1 MCVGT
6 QCGYCT
12 PGWVTNMYALN
23 QANDQHDT
31 SSTKKQIDAYFDGN
45 ICRCTGYRP
54 IIEAFQ
60 SFSSNELKTSTSTT
74 TRADKHHHH
83 PLNCVCSCCMKSRAL
98 TGCNSSV
105 NSDSNPCEVLQ
116 CSGEKQKQCH
126 DAQLQSS
133 PIIID
138 MEDTCCR
145 STGSAAATTISSRC
159 DHSNGNDTSIHTV
172 RDDAQSQVCLSKG
185 GHSSI
190 KAKAQQQRQHDIAM
204 VKAYQPQP
212 LYFHDLT
219 NTHRWFRP
227 INLEQLC
234 SVLNHVAST
243 PDDASRV
250 QLVGG
255 NTSIGVSKYLNSS
268 GPYFSADKYSIFID
282 INCISIMTAINYDS
296 TKKELTIGAVTS
308 IHSVIKV
315 LEQYSPSLQSLST
328 HENNNLQISESATGK
343 FVNHHSVF
351 SVTANHLSK
360 IANTQVRNAGSWAG
374 NLMLFLRYPSF
385 PSDAVMA
392 LLTANAKLQL
402 SDHNGTIIIIS
413 MEKFISFTIDTFFA
427 NGYMIVGLI
436 IQEGSSSSSLTS
448 SSSSSSS
455 RTTTSSSSSSSLS
468 RATTTTF
475 ITETFKV
482 SQRIRN
488 SHAEV
493 NAGFQFVISSSSSLS
508 TSPSSSPS
516 TIPTCISSRIVFG
529 GVSSTIF
536 IAKKTQ
542 HILSNNVPLT
552 SSTLQLALLALQD
565 DLNDVGKSKSLI
577 GSQQF
582 RESVMQTFLYR
593 VLLRAYPILDLP
605 SSIAS
610 VLQPWNLPVTR
621 GVEIF
626 DQPTDEDDISP
637 VGQPIGKLEGPIQ
650 ATGEAKYVLCRS
662 SSSR

>member
-1 MCVGT
+1 MMCLGT

-23 QANDQHDT
+23 QANDQNGI

-74 TRADKHHHH
+74 TRANKHHHHH

-116 CSGEKQKQCH
+116 CSDEKQKQCH
-126 DAQLQSS
+126 DAQLLSS

-145 STGSAAATTISSRC
+145 STGSTAATTTTTISSRC
-159 DHSNGNDTSIHTV
+159 DHSNGNDTSMDTV
-172 RDDAQSQVCLSKG
+172 RDDDQSQVCLSKG

-190 KAKAQQQRQHDIAM
+190 KAKAQQQRQRDVAM

-212 LYFHDLT
+212 LYFHDPI
-219 NTHRWFRP
+219 NTYQWFRP

-255 NTSIGVSKYLNSS
+255 NTSIGVSKYLNTS

-315 LEQYSPSLQSLST
+315 LEQYSPSLQSLTT

-385 PSDAVMA
+385 PSDAVIA

-436 IQEGSSSSSLTS
+436 IQEGPSSSLTS
-448 SSSSSSS
+448 SS
-455 RTTTSSSSSSSLS
+455 LS
-468 RATTTTF
+468 RTTTTF

-508 TSPSSSPS
+508 TPSSSPS

-542 HILSNNVPLT
+542 HILSNNVSLT

-565 DLNDVGKSKSLI
+565 DLNNVGKSKSLI

-626 DQPTDEDDISP
+626 DQPTHEDDISP
-637 VGQPIGKLEGPIQ
+637 VGKPIGKLEGPIQ

-662 SSSR
+662 SSSSR